1 MPWPSDSLTE
11 DETVITTFRPHWKLL
26 FIPAMWV
33 LAVVFVAALIEV
45 FVDGFALIRF
55 LIALGVLAA
64 VAVKPLVDWWFTR
77 YVLTSERLMTRSGLI
92 AQRGIE
98 IPLERITNVNF
109 SQTVFE
115 RLVGAGDLLV
125 ESAGETGQSSFAD
138 IPHPDKFQAVLYKAR
153 EARTISLSSSPQA
166 PRPQEDGAEAIR
178 KLASLRDDGLIT
190 DEEYEAK
197 RSEILKGM

>member
-1 MPWPSDSLTE
+1 MPWPTDSLTD
-11 DETVITTFRPHWKLL
+11 DETIITTFRPHWKLL
-26 FIPAMWV
+26 FVPAMWA
-33 LAVVFVAALIEV
+33 LAVIFVASLVEV

-55 LIALGVLAA
+55 VIAIAVLAA
-64 VAVKPLVDWWFTR
+64 VVVKPLVDWWFTR

-109 SQTVFE
+109 AQTVFE

-138 IPHPDKFQAVLYKAR
+138 IPHPDRFQAVLYKSR
-153 EARTISLSSSPQA
+153 EARTISLSSSPQ
-166 PRPQEDGAEAIR
+166 PPPPKEDGAEAIR